1 MTDTSPGPPEDPG
14 WNKRRNPWV
23 WISLVLALVAAG
35 LLIWALNTQSDLD
48 SAEQDADE
56 LQAQVARGKQT
67 GSAVLEQGKAAY
79 DDLSQ
84 QLGVTTEDLEATD
97 QDLED
102 AQKKAGQAEQ
112 DAAAGER
119 KAAEADN
126 EADKAQAATDKAEAE
141 AEAADPRAAIAAD
154 CAKAYVSALGVLFE
168 GESVSAQAEVVKQQL
183 GGISATCKAALEGL
197 RRRRQCDRPAHPA
210 DPQGRDHGAYRQ
222 PRRVLRRACTASV
235 GPSRTR
241 SPMTPA
247 RPLLSHT
254 GDRLRQATTVGPPQ
268 DFAAKLRS

>member
-14 WNKRRNPWV
+14 SNKRRNPWV
-23 WISLVLALVAAG
+23 WISLVLALVAAD

-56 LQAQVARGKQT
+56 LQAQVDRGKQT

-84 QLGVTTEDLEATD
+84 QLGATTEDLETTD

-112 DAAAGER
+112 DAPAAER

-126 EADKAQAATDKAEAE
+126 EADKAQAATDKAEA
-141 AEAADPRAAIAAD
+141 ANSRAAIAA
-154 CAKAYVSALGVLFE
+154 
-168 GESVSAQAEVVKQQL
+168 
-183 GGISATCKAALEGL
+183 GL
-197 RRRRQCDRPAHPA
+197 RQGLRVGARRAIRGRERERSSGSGEAAARGHLRDV
-210 DPQGRDHGAYRQ
+210 QGRA
-222 PRRVLRRACTASV
+222 RRPEASTSV
-235 GPSRTR
+235 RSFCSPS
-241 SPMTPA
+241 
-247 RPLLSHT
+247 
-254 GDRLRQATTVGPPQ
+254 
-268 DFAAKLRS
+268 